1 MKDKS
6 LKLDYSLSHHNQN
19 SFYVSDFYE
28 AWQLIA
34 FFNLIGNKTIAH
46 HNITGGL
53 TQRIPV

>member
-28 AWQLIA
+28 ASQLIA
-34 FFNLIGNKTIAH
+34 FFNLIGNKTIANH
-46 HNITGGL
+46 K
-53 TQRIPV
+53 RV